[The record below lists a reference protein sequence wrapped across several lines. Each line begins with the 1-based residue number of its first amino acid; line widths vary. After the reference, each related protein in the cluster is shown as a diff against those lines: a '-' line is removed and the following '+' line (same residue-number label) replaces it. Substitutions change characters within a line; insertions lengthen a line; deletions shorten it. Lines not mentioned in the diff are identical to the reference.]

1 MEFYKFIFG
10 PYLFSLFLLKYD
22 LKCGPI
28 VHLSVSNLTIYFI
41 FSTGLFW
48 EYYPKQPGLSCG
60 KREGKLACP
69 QHSFNQPHD
78 LIL

>member
-41 FSTGLFW
+41 FSTGLFF
-48 EYYPKQPGLSCG
+48 ENITQNNQDCPVEKG
-60 KREGKLACP
+60 RESWP
-69 QHSFNQPHD
+69 VHSIV
-78 LIL
+78 LINLMI